1 MTGRTLLL
9 TGAAGRLGSRLVP
22 ALQGAGWRVRAL
34 VHHRPAPG
42 ADESVRG
49 DLLGPESLAAA
60 VAGVQA
66 VVHAAAVTHSR
77 RARRYAEV
85 NVGGTRALVRA
96 ASAVGVE
103 RFVHIS
109 SHAIGVGGGPYS
121 DSKREAEDV
130 VRSGGVPFTIL
141 RLPEVY
147 GAGGEGIDR
156 MIAAARAGRPIP
168 VIGTGE
174 FELRPVHVDDVIEV
188 VARALEAPAAA
199 NKAYTLA
206 GPSLTL
212 REAADLCRQ
221 LSGGR
226 SRIVGVP
233 EGVVRAAAALSRVL
247 PLPVYP
253 DQLDR
258 LRAPRLA
265 PSPDAR
271 AELDFAPAPLSERLG
286 VDPA

>member
-1 MTGRTLLL
+1 
-9 TGAAGRLGSRLVP
+9 
-22 ALQGAGWRVRAL
+22 
-34 VHHRPAPG
+34 
-42 ADESVRG
+42 
-49 DLLGPESLAAA
+49 
-60 VAGVQA
+60 
-66 VVHAAAVTHSR
+66 
-77 RARRYAEV
+77 
-85 NVGGTRALVRA
+85 
-96 ASAVGVE
+96 
-103 RFVHIS
+103 
-109 SHAIGVGGGPYS
+109 
-121 DSKREAEDV
+121 
-130 VRSGGVPFTIL
+130 
-141 RLPEVY
+141 
-147 GAGGEGIDR
+147 
-156 MIAAARAGRPIP
+156 
-168 VIGTGE
+168 
-174 FELRPVHVDDVIEV
+174 VHVDDVIEV

-206 GPSLTL
+206 GLSLTL

-226 SRIVGVP
+226 SRIISVP
-233 EGVVRAAAALSRVL
+233 EGVVRAATVLSHLL